1 MFRTFTAI
9 VALFLIIVLTAAAH
23 AVQASPRAASQ
34 QCVAPPLPPGEVTP
48 PETASSSAEEPA
60 SETDETDPAPTP
72 IPAGMP
78 ADQATIDRFIAA
90 EENLNACLNSGDYEA
105 AAALFSPHGLEYFFG
120 SPNPY
125 DAAANLA
132 GYPQLALHSV
142 DNVEVLPDGRLRGE
156 VTYTVG
162 AQLAGDV
169 EYWVDQDG
177 VLLLDHFTELPHP
190 LQAPA
195 GAPVIDLAMIDYAF
209 ALSEHTVPAA
219 AAIVF
224 HTSIDSATASDHVA
238 TLIGCP
244 EGTTAE
250 QLITGE
256 IDYVTAC
263 PSSYGQQYLRPGQD
277 ETDMILIG
285 LEPGTYFFVC
295 DVVTPAG
302 HLHQMLGMVA
312 AVTIT

>member
-1 MFRTFTAI
+1 MFRAI
-9 VALFLIIVLTAAAH
+9 AALFSLTVLLLAAAPAL
-23 AVQASPRAASQ
+23 AVQDAATTESVARGE
-34 QCVAPPLPPGEVTP
+34 CVAPELPPGESTP
-48 PETASSSAEEPA
+48 PEAAAPA
-60 SETDETDPAPTP
+60 SDEAASDDMPAPTP
-72 IPAGMP
+72 APQGVP

-90 EENLNACLNSGDYEA
+90 EENFMACLNSGDFEA

-132 GYPQLALHSV
+132 GYPQLALQSV
-142 DNVEVLPDGRLRGE
+142 ANVEILPDGRLRGE

-169 EYWVDQDG
+169 EYWVDRDG

-190 LQAPA
+190 LRAPA

-224 HTSIDSATASDHVA
+224 RTSIDSATDSDHVA

-256 IDYVTAC
+256 VDYATAC

-277 ETDMILIG
+277 DADMILMG
-285 LEPGTYFFVC
+285 LEPGTYLFIC
-295 DVVTPAG
+295 DVVTPTG
-302 HLHQMLGMVA
+302 HVHQKLGMVA
-312 AVTIT
+312 AISIT